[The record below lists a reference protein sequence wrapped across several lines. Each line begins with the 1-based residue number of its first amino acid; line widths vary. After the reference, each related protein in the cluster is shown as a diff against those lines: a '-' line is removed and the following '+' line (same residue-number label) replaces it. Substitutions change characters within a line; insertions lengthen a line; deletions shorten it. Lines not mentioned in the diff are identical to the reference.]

1 MGYLIHLELVQEY
14 GFPCNILSPKKHVD
28 QHYGFRE
35 FSIPAQLTSPKI
47 QT

>member
-14 GFPCNILSPKKHVD
+14 GFACTILSPEEHID

-35 FSIPAQLTSPKI
+35 FFTSAQHTSPKI